1 MRRRAHTARR
11 RGTRDTVRGRALR
24 RLPSVAG
31 GAAGWGCPAPWRGGV
46 LSVVARVLVYWCQRG
61 VRDQRATMCFNVHA
75 ISSTNSSGKCY

>member
-1 MRRRAHTARR
+1 MRRRAPTARR

-24 RLPSVAG
+24 RLPSVEG
-31 GAAGWGCPAPWRGGV
+31 GAAGWGCPAPWRGAV
-46 LSVVARVLVYWCQRG
+46 LLAPSRVLVRGG